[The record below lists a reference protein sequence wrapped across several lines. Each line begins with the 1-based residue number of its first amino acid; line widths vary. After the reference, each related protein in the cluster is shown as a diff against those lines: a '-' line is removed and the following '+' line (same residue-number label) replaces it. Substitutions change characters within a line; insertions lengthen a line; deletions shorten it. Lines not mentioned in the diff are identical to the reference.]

1 MTNFSYL
8 KGHYVSVK
16 KTNLTRFKMKN
27 SMKCLSIIMV
37 MIIMILTACAQGNT
51 ADNNSTNTQTGVV
64 GKWKTSSGF
73 IVEFKNAQ
81 IYLEDGSSYGEYI
94 GNDVEGEL
102 IAGKGTYSSY
112 TYVINGNSMTWTNK
126 NNGDKQYYTR
136 I

>member
-1 MTNFSYL
+1 
-8 KGHYVSVK
+8 
-16 KTNLTRFKMKN
+16 MKN